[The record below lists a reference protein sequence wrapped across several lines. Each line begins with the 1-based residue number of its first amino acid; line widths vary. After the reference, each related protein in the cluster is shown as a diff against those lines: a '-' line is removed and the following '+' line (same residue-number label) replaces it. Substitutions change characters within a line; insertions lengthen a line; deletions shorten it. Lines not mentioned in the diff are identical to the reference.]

1 MGLMLLTLS
10 VAISLSA
17 CNKKD
22 TETTDATEAI
32 VESTEDPFSL
42 GNVDIKVSTDIQQ
55 PQASTEVEVQ
65 ETYEDGSYTGLL
77 DNGDTII
84 TMNGTDLQQYSKLS
98 EGERVT
104 IDVIISS
111 WKTDST
117 LPEEYLTREINS
129 NSFPSLSDKER
140 TELIKEIKT
149 EIVHDPSNTRELE
162 TQEAEQKPVL
172 ETKDYSNLSREDKEK
187 LLEEAGLGSSANIA
201 TIDIEAIRDLP
212 LGGAQ

>member
-1 MGLMLLTLS
+1 MSLMLLTLS

-22 TETTDATEAI
+22 IETTDATEAI

-55 PQASTEVEVQ
+55 SQASTEVEVQ

-98 EGERVT
+98 EGEAVT
-104 IDVIISS
+104 LDVIIGS

-162 TQEAEQKPVL
+162 TQGAEQKPVL
-172 ETKDYSNLSREDKEK
+172 ETKDYSNLSS
-187 LLEEAGLGSSANIA
+187 EEIDNLIEEHLGIQVDNGG
-201 TIDIEAIRDLP
+201 TVDIEAIRDLP